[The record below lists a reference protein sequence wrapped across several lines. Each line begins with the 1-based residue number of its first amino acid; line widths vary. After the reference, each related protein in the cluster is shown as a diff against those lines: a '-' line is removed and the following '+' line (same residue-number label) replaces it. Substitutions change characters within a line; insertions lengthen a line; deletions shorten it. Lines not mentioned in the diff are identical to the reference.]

1 MVRNNDIRPVQDPY
15 GNRPH
20 RKLRISVTDRC
31 NFRCSYCV
39 PDDAT
44 DFGERENLLSFEEIS
59 RFVAEAA
66 VPLGISNL
74 RITGGEPLLRRN
86 LDQLVGMLRAI
97 DGVQSIGLT
106 TNASRLGDCAKTL
119 ATAGVDRI
127 NISLDTLDRETM
139 KKLTAVDQLD
149 SVRYGI
155 EQAALAPF
163 ASRKLNAV
171 VIRGINDH
179 ELADL
184 IRFAQSHSFEMRFIE
199 FMPFG
204 SQWSPDSVVATSEI
218 VESLRAVLGP
228 IQEEAHKLGETA
240 RRYTLAD
247 GTHFGIIPTL
257 SQPFCN
263 HCNRVRITA
272 SGTILP
278 CLFAEEGPNVRALLR
293 ANTDPMALRE
303 AVKESL
309 GTKGAGFLQEMAD
322 RNLPTNLKER
332 DMRGIGG

>member
-1 MVRNNDIRPVQDPY
+1 MVRNDAIQPVQDPY
-15 GNRPH
+15 GHRPH

-39 PDDAT
+39 PDDAA
-44 DFGERENLLSFEEIS
+44 DFGERENLLTFEEIS

-66 VPLGISNL
+66 VPLGLSNL

-86 LDQLVGMLRAI
+86 LEQLIGMLRAI

-106 TNASRLGDCAKTL
+106 TNASRLGDCAQTL

-127 NISLDTLDRETM
+127 NISLDTLRRETM
-139 KKLTAVDQLD
+139 RTLTGVDQLD
-149 SVRYGI
+149 AVQFGI

-163 ASRKLNAV
+163 TSRKLNAV

-204 SQWSPDSVVATSEI
+204 SQWSPNSVVPTAEI
-218 VESLRAVLGP
+218 VEGLSRELGP
-228 IQEEAHKLGETA
+228 IEDQVHKPGETA

-278 CLFAEEGPNVRALLR
+278 CLFAEDGPNIRALLR
-293 ANTDPMALRE
+293 SNADPMSLRE

-309 GTKGAGFLQEMAD
+309 GTKGVGFLQEMAN
-322 RNLPTNLKER
+322 RNRPIDLKER